1 MPSWHKGL
9 MRPLGRIYSAAPP
22 AFDLRRS
29 PRHPVRHLGKILTEP
44 NAPPQYCLIE
54 ELSDSGVRIYT
65 TSDFEAPS
73 IFVLRFADQEAKYKV
88 IWRKGTVIGAELAG
102 QAVAPA
108 QLCRAA
114 P

>member
-1 MPSWHKGL
+1 

-29 PRHPVRHLGKILTEP
+29 PRRTNRHLGKILTEP
-44 NAPPQYCLIE
+44 NAPPQYCLVE
-54 ELSDSGVRIYT
+54 ETSDSGVRIRT
-65 TSDFEAPS
+65 TSDFEAPGAF
-73 IFVLRFADQEAKYKV
+73 ILHFANKEAEYKV
-88 IWRKGTVIGAELAG
+88 IWRKGNVIGELAG
-102 QAVAPA
+102 QAVAPP